1 MSNPYETPELLGE
14 YMLFH
19 YGSDE
24 NVMPWSNGPK
34 EGVGFPVRT
43 VLELIDPSTLAV
55 DALGLDVGCAVGRST
70 FELGHFCSQVKGVD
84 LSFSFID
91 VANQLVEHGKYE
103 YKFREEGDLFREGTA
118 TVSTAQRAKAKFA
131 VSDACSLS
139 PELGAFD
146 VVHAANLICRLPRP
160 DLFLNNLPNL
170 VKPGGQLLLA
180 TPFTWLEEFTP
191 REKWLGSGNSEEGLT
206 QILSSFFELEERK
219 ELPFVIREHRRKFQ
233 FSVSLGT
240 RWRRLRA

>member
-19 YGSDE
+19 YGLDE
-24 NVMPWSNGPK
+24 DVMPWSNGPK
-34 EGVGFPVRT
+34 EGVGFPSRT
-43 VLELIDPSTLAV
+43 ISELIDPSTLGV
-55 DALGLDVGCAVGRST
+55 DASGLDVGCAVGRST
-70 FELGHFCSQVKGVD
+70 FELGSFCSQVKGVD
-84 LSFSFID
+84 LSSSFIEA
-91 VANQLVEHGKYE
+91 ANRLVEHGRYE
-103 YKFREEGDLFREGTA
+103 YRFLEEGDLFREGTA
-118 TVSTAQRAKAKFA
+118 TVSSAQRARVGFVVA
-131 VSDACSLS
+131 DACNLS

-146 VVHAANLICRLPRP
+146 VVHAANLLCRLPRP

-191 REKWLGSGNSEEGLT
+191 RENWLGSGNSEEGLT
-206 QILSSFFELEERK
+206 RILSPFFEREERK

-240 RWRRLRA
+240 RWRRLRS